1 MGCSPSSDVSEDEEY
16 VVPWNE
22 QWRHAKCT
30 VRAPH
35 QLIILDKPGYCDFC
49 QIVKYCPPLLGKPC
63 VVSLNTGKLSDRKRP
78 LHTHIVTILVSA

>member
-1 MGCSPSSDVSEDEEY
+1 MFSGKDQKEESLEVTLCYCDAYHLMGCSPSSDESEYEEY

-22 QWRHAKCT
+22 QWRHGKCT

-49 QIVKYCPPLLGKPC
+49 RRNI
-63 VVSLNTGKLSDRKRP
+63 
-78 LHTHIVTILVSA
+78 

>member
-1 MGCSPSSDVSEDEEY
+1 MGSSPSSNVSEDEEY

-49 QIVKYCPPLLGKPC
+49 QIVKK
-63 VVSLNTGKLSDRKRP
+63 VRKKKHP
-78 LHTHIVTILVSA
+78 TDVKNVN